1 MIIIE
6 QRASVVL
13 YRFLVA
19 NCKDYH
25 YLLPANVCPVVPL
38 TFLKANVGFSFVDID
53 PTTHSGSFQECLK
66 SLEAIGTKKKGIV
79 YVNAYGFKQNC
90 SDFYHSVK
98 SQYPGTIIIEDNCL
112 CIPETVKTE
121 PSHLVD
127 LELYSTGSSKFAP
140 IAEEGGYGIYD
151 ADKWEYSN
159 YSEHYNAEE
168 DKEIF
173 YHLKQCRLH
182 DLTFT
187 YEDCNWLQFI
197 KSKELKNLSDE
208 QYLKKVSEQVIH
220 SLEHKIKINAVYD
233 NNLPDGIKMD
243 GVYHNWR
250 YMLLLPKPVLR
261 QKILDRLEENGLYA
275 SPHYRSVAYMFNK
288 QRCINAEKEAPLLL
302 NLFNSEKYTE
312 EMALKTT
319 AIINEIIKEDDK

>member
-1 MIIIE
+1 MVQIE

-19 NCKDYH
+19 NCKGFH

-38 TFLKANVGFSFVDID
+38 TFLKANVNFSFVDID
-53 PTTHSGSFQECLK
+53 PATHSGSFQEYLK
-66 SLEAIGTKKKGIV
+66 SLEGIGPKKKGIV
-79 YVNAYGFKQNC
+79 YVNAYGFKQHC
-90 SDFYHSVK
+90 SDFYQSIK
-98 SQYPGTIIIEDNCL
+98 SQHPGTVIIEDNCL
-112 CIPETVKTE
+112 CIPETVRSE

-127 LELYSTGSSKFAP
+127 LELYSTGSSKYAP
-140 IAEEGGYGIYD
+140 LAEEGGYGFFD
-151 ADKWEYSN
+151 ADKWEYSD
-159 YSEHYNAEE
+159 YSEHYNIEE

-182 DLTFT
+182 DRTFT

-197 KSKELKNLSDE
+197 KSKELQNLSDE
-208 QYLKKVSEQVIH
+208 LYLKKVAEQVIH
-220 SLEHKIKINAVYD
+220 SMEHKRIINTIYD
-233 NNLPDGIKMD
+233 NNLPDGIKMN

-250 YMLLLPKPVLR
+250 YMLLLPKPALR
-261 QKILDRLEENGLYA
+261 QRILERLEEEGLYA

-319 AIINEIIKEDDK
+319 AIINEIYAEHD